1 VQNAS
6 GGDLLVRMPRVM
18 IFDLDGTIIKL
29 TLPLEAMRSE
39 TKLFYTIKGY
49 PADMFDQ
56 ADGISSSTEKAK
68 KYFLRKGTS
77 LEQWHEMEREIDIL
91 NEAYELSSAKD
102 VVLIDGALETVKDVT
117 AMGIRTAVLTN
128 NSRPAM
134 DIILGKYPLKDYFE
148 LIHTRHE
155 SPSPKPYPDGLLY
168 ILELMGVE
176 PSEAVYVGDAMIDG
190 VAASR
195 AGVEFWGVASGET
208 DSEVLRSSGARYV
221 FSHISEIRDLLQGSL
236 S

>member
-1 VQNAS
+1 M
-6 GGDLLVRMPRVM
+6 LVRMPRAM

-39 TKLFYTIKGY
+39 TKLFYTIKGF
-49 PADMFDQ
+49 PADMFEP

-68 KYFLRKGTS
+68 DYFLRNGTS
-77 LEQWHEMEREIDIL
+77 LEQWHEMEREVDIL
-91 NEAYELSSAKD
+91 NEVYELSSAKD
-102 VVLIDGALETVKDVT
+102 VVLIDGALDTVRDVT

-134 DIILGKYPLKDYFE
+134 DIILKKYPLKEYFE

-155 SPSPKPYPDGLLY
+155 SPSPKPFPDGLLH
-168 ILELMGVE
+168 ILELMGVK
-176 PSEAVYVGDAMIDG
+176 PSDAVYVGDAMIDG

-195 AGVEFWGVASGET
+195 AGIEFWGVASGET
-208 DSEVLRSSGARYV
+208 SSEVLRASGARYV
-221 FSHISEIRDLLQGSL
+221 FSHISEIKARLHDALA
-236 S
+236 